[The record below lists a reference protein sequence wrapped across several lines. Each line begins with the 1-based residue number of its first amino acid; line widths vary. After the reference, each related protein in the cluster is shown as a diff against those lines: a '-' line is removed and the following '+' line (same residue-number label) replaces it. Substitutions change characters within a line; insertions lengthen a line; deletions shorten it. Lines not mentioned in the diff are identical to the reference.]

1 MTCKLISARFLHGRI
16 TLFRPMLAQFCL
28 SQTERISPSRV
39 LSSLLVKDC
48 AMLCVENAQSLIS
61 LVDDCCVVDSHGI
74 GLLPWWFR
82 VLYLHVA
89 GTVLLAAEFQ
99 GSLTT
104 LAISDSW
111 GRMMTALRSH
121 EHLSPFVSQ
130 CVSTFERLWS
140 KITTHQSAEAF
151 ALLTDGMSSPSY
163 FQDFLRDVG
172 FDPNDIMFGM
182 NSIP

>member
-1 MTCKLISARFLHGRI
+1 
-16 TLFRPMLAQFCL
+16 
-28 SQTERISPSRV
+28 
-39 LSSLLVKDC
+39 
-48 AMLCVENAQSLIS
+48 MLCVENAQALIA
-61 LVDDCCVVDSHGI
+61 LVDDCCAADGNGI
-74 GLLPWWFR
+74 GLMPWWHR

-111 GRMMTALRSH
+111 GRMMTVLRSH
-121 EHLSPFVSQ
+121 DHLSPFVSQ
-130 CVSTFERLWS
+130 SITIFERLWS
-140 KITTHQSAEAF
+140 KITTQQSAEAF

-172 FDPNDIMFGM
+172 FDSNDIMFGM